1 MRNNMLKMEI
11 DKVMLENEQKEQQ
24 VKDLELELKF

>member
-1 MRNNMLKMEI
+1 MLKMEI